1 MGHGKETGRGSWEGD
16 RSWVMRRRQ
25 VVGHG
30 KETEALLELQAKR
43 CMNLPFVEA
52 LEQEFTADTARWSS
66 LRRYRATQDKP
77 G

>member
-1 MGHGKETGRGSWEGD
+1 MGHGKETGRG
-16 RSWVMRRRQ
+16 
-25 VVGHG
+25 HG
-30 KETEALLELQAKR
+30 KETSRGHGKATDALLELQAKR

>member
-1 MGHGKETGRGSWEGD
+1 MVMG
-16 RSWVMRRRQ
+16 RRQ